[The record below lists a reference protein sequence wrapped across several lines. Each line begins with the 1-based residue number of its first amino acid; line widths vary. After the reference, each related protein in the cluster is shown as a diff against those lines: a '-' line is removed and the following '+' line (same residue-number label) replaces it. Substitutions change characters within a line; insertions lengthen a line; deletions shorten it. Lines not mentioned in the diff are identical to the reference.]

1 MDTHSLQ
8 ATPLFGGYRE
18 KWTRERHARGDAKAG
33 DGGEKVAPRGFAAG
47 SLVLAWLASLAG

>member
-18 KWTRERHARGDAKAG
+18 KWTLERHARGDAKAG

-47 SLVLAWLASLAG
+47 SLVLAWLGH